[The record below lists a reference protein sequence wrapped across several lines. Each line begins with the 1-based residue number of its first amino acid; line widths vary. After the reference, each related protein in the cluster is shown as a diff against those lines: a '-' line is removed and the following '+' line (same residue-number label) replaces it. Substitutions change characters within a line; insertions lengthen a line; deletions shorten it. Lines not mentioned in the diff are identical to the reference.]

1 MFQKGRTKTG
11 GRKKGTP
18 NKTTSPVREVI
29 SKMLDSYYNSETFA
43 ADIDALE
50 PRDRVAAMERL
61 TAYAVPKLQS
71 TTLEAV
77 VEKKSTIEDKLIELS
92 GDGED

>member
-1 MFQKGRTKTG
+1 
-11 GRKKGTP
+11 
-18 NKTTSPVREVI
+18 
-29 SKMLDSYYNSETFA
+29 MLDSYYNSETFA
-43 ADIDALE
+43 ADIEALE